1 MINQNQNQANKEH
14 FNKLQ
19 FLNNII
25 VIYESKNTKKTKK
38 KQTTL
43 GIKGLSS
50 CYTERT
56 DENSAFVDIFQQ
68 SYFDRITVKISMV

>member
-25 VIYESKNTKKTKK
+25 VIYESKNTKKAKTNKPH
-38 KQTTL
+38 
-43 GIKGLSS
+43 
-50 CYTERT
+50 
-56 DENSAFVDIFQQ
+56 
-68 SYFDRITVKISMV
+68 